1 MATAMATAD
10 RMASTDRQRP
20 FVTLTYAQSLD
31 GSIAAQP
38 GTSLALSGS
47 RIAAKFTHQL
57 RADHDAIL
65 VGIETILS
73 DDPQLNVRL
82 VDGSDP
88 RPIILDSTLRSP
100 NTARCLNPSRRPIIA
115 TTDRASIDR
124 EREFEANGVRVLRL
138 PQCESRVDLAALLAQ
153 LDVEG
158 VRSLM
163 VEGGA
168 RVITSFLRA
177 QLVDRLVIT
186 IAPMLVGGVRAVNQL
201 LSVSNEFPRL
211 CNTTVQQLGRR
222 LDCVWRHRLERA

>member
-38 GTSLALSGS
+38 GTPLALSGS
-47 RIAAKFTHQL
+47 ASAAFTHQL

-82 VDGSDP
+82 VDGPDP
-88 RPIILDSTLRSP
+88 RPIILDSTLRCP
-100 NTARCLNPSRRPIIA
+100 MNARCLDPLRHPIIA

-124 EREFEANGVRVLRL
+124 EREFEANGVRVVRL
-138 PQCESRVDLAALLAQ
+138 PQCKSRVDLAALLTQ

-158 VRSLM
+158 IRSLM

-168 RVITSFLRA
+168 RVITSFLQAR
-177 QLVDRLVIT
+177 LVDRLVIT

-201 LSVSNEFPRL
+201 LSASNEFPRL
-211 CNTTVQQLGRR
+211 CNTTVQQLGPDW
-222 LDCVWRHRLERA
+222 LVSSDIDWSQA